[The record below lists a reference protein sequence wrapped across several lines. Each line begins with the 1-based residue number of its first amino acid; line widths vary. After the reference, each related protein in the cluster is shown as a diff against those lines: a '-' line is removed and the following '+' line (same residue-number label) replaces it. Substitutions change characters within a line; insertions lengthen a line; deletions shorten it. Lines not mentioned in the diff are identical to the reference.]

1 MKRYVILFLI
11 LLTILSM
18 WAQRA
23 DYSKMSALVRQAAM
37 TASHSSAHRAANTD
51 RRSITAFV
59 QVTDDNVLDQYGCRK
74 YAQLDDIAIATI
86 PLGRLTALASHPAV
100 LRIEAGETSKPLMD
114 TVPRICNI
122 LPAYH
127 QLSQAFTGKGV
138 VLGLMDIGFD
148 LTHPNFFNNS
158 QLDEYRIM
166 AFWDMLSQD
175 TIGSTLPVG
184 RDFVGPSAVLAHQR
198 SVDGMTQTHGT
209 HTLGIAAGSG
219 YLSKYRGVAY
229 ESDICLVSNAVSDDI
244 IYIDSADYYKFT
256 TATDALGFKY
266 LFDYAQQQNKPCV
279 ASFSEGYSAYMDE
292 DDRLYA
298 EFLEKLTGPGRIIVV
313 AAGNENREQTFA
325 EKPLNMES
333 AGAFIR
339 CYSKTA
345 LYRMKADG
353 PMTVRLYVY
362 GQGSTPSH
370 TLTVSSSDE
379 RLDSLLTDTLFLNN
393 DTCAVSMSRYPSS
406 FNERE
411 TIYLLQLNT
420 NRSVNNLPPLAL
432 VAEGKES
439 RVEIYGSGTSAL
451 AQNAI
456 DPRWNAATFGHNI
469 LAPACFPAA
478 ICVGGTS
485 HRLAITNDKGE
496 TIDASSTQLRGLRM
510 RASSTGPAMNGLMK
524 PDVTAPGYNIISSY
538 SSFYMGNEPSAYNV
552 NRTIETF
559 DCQGRRY
566 YWNAE
571 SGTSMSCPVVA
582 GIIALWLQAKPTLT
596 RQEVLDIFRRTC
608 THLDTSLNYPNNQ
621 YGFGEIDAYRGLL
634 DILNSSNIPE
644 LSVHQ
649 PKAVAISAA
658 AGRLLL
664 HFSQLPSS
672 PIHVRLYTLS
682 GTPLY
687 NETLTPVSTTVSLSL
702 PLLPAGIYAVQL
714 TSSEHLFTGSGIV
727 RL

>member
-11 LLTILSM
+11 LLTTLSIG
-18 WAQRA
+18 AQQA
-23 DYSKMSALVRQAAM
+23 DYSKMSAFVRHAAM
-37 TASHSSAHRAANTD
+37 AASHSSAHRTAASD
-51 RRSITAFV
+51 RRVITAFV
-59 QVTDDNVLDQYGCRK
+59 QVTDDNVLDQYGCRI
-74 YAQLDDIAIATI
+74 YAKEDDIAIATI

-138 VLGLMDIGFD
+138 ILGLMDIGFD

-158 QLDEYRIM
+158 QLDEYRIK

-219 YLSKYRGVAY
+219 YLSNYRGVAY
-229 ESDICLVSNAVSDDI
+229 ESDICLVSNAVNDDI

-279 ASFSEGYSAYMDE
+279 ASFSEGYTANMDE

-313 AAGNENREQTFA
+313 AAGNENRELTYA
-325 EKPLNMES
+325 EKPLGKES

-339 CYSKTA
+339 CFNKTA

-353 PMTVRLYVY
+353 PMAVRLFVY

-370 TLTVSSSDE
+370 TLTMSSSDG
-379 RLDSLLTDTLFLNN
+379 RLDSLLTDTLFINN

-406 FNERE
+406 FNEGE
-411 TIYLLQLNT
+411 TVYLLQLNT

-439 RVEIYGSGTSAL
+439 RVEIYGSSTSAL
-451 AQNAI
+451 AQNAT
-456 DPRWNAATFGHNI
+456 DPRWNAATSGRNI
-469 LAPACFPAA
+469 LAPACFPAV

-485 HRLAITNDKGE
+485 YRLAITNDKGE
-496 TIDASSTQLRGLRM
+496 TIDASNTQLRGLRM
-510 RASSTGPAMNGLMK
+510 RASSTGPSMNGLMK

-538 SSFYMGNEPSAYNV
+538 SSFYMANEPSAYNV

-559 DCQGRRY
+559 DFQGRRY

-596 RQEVLDIFRRTC
+596 RQEVMDIFRRTC

-634 DILNSSNIPE
+634 DILNGSNIPE

-658 AGRLLL
+658 AGCLLL
-664 HFSQLPSS
+664 QFSQLPSS
-672 PIHVRLYTLS
+672 PVAVRLYALS
-682 GTPLY
+682 GTSLY
-687 NETLTPVSTTVSLSL
+687 NETLTPVSTSVSLSL
-702 PLLPAGIYAVQL
+702 PVLPAGIYAVQI
-714 TSSEHLFTGSGIV
+714 TSSEHLFTGSGII

>member
-11 LLTILSM
+11 LLTTLSM
-18 WAQRA
+18 GAQQA
-23 DYSKMSALVRQAAM
+23 DYSKMSAFVRHAAM
-37 TASHSSAHRAANTD
+37 AASHSSAHRTAASD
-51 RRSITAFV
+51 KRAITAFV
-59 QVTDDNVLDQYGCRK
+59 QVTDDNVLDQYGCRI
-74 YAQLDDIAIATI
+74 YAKQDDIAIATI
-86 PLGRLTALASHPAV
+86 PLGCLTALASHPAV

-219 YLSKYRGVAY
+219 YLSNYRGVAY
-229 ESDICLVSNAVSDDI
+229 ESDICLVSNAVNDDI

-279 ASFSEGYSAYMDE
+279 ASFSEGYTANMDE

-313 AAGNENREQTFA
+313 AAGNENRELTYA
-325 EKPLNMES
+325 EKPLGKES

-339 CYSKTA
+339 CFNKTA

-353 PMTVRLYVY
+353 PMAVRLYVY

-370 TLTVSSSDE
+370 TLTMSSSDG
-379 RLDSLLTDTLFLNN
+379 RLDSLLTDTLFINN

-406 FNERE
+406 FNEGE
-411 TIYLLQLNT
+411 TVYLLQLNT

-439 RVEIYGSGTSAL
+439 RVEIYGSSTSAL
-451 AQNAI
+451 AQNAT
-456 DPRWNAATFGHNI
+456 DPRWNAATSGRNI
-469 LAPACFPAA
+469 LAPACFPAV

-496 TIDASSTQLRGLRM
+496 TIDASNTQLRGLRM
-510 RASSTGPAMNGLMK
+510 RASSTGPSMNGLMK

-538 SSFYMGNEPSAYNV
+538 SSFYMANEPSAYNV

-559 DCQGRRY
+559 DFQGRRY

-596 RQEVLDIFRRTC
+596 RQEVMDIFRRTC

-634 DILNSSNIPE
+634 DILNGSNIPE

-664 HFSQLPSS
+664 QFSQLPSS
-672 PIHVRLYTLS
+672 PVSVRLYALS
-682 GTPLY
+682 GTSLY
-687 NETLTPVSTTVSLSL
+687 NETLTPVSTSVSLSL
-702 PLLPAGIYAVQL
+702 PVLPAGIYAVQI
-714 TSSEHLFTGSGIV
+714 TSSEHLFTGSGII

>member
-1 MKRYVILFLI
+1 ME
-11 LLTILSM
+11 
-18 WAQRA
+18 AQQVG
-23 DYSKMSALVRQAAM
+23 YSKMSAFVRHAAM
-37 TASHSSAHRAANTD
+37 TANQPSAHRTAASD

-59 QVTDDNVLDQYGCRK
+59 QVTDDNVLDQYGCRI
-74 YAQLDDIAIATI
+74 YAKLDDIAIATI

-100 LRIEAGETSKPLMD
+100 TRIEAGETSKTLMD

-148 LTHPNFFNNS
+148 LTHPNFFNS
-158 QLDEYRIM
+158 HMDEYRIM

-184 RDFVGPSAVLAHQR
+184 RDFVGPSAVLAHQH

-219 YLSKYRGVAY
+219 YLSNYRGIAY

-266 LFDYAQQQNKPCV
+266 IFDYAQQQNKPCV
-279 ASFSEGYSAYMDE
+279 ASFSEGYSANMDE

-313 AAGNENREQTFA
+313 AAGNENREQTYA
-325 EKPLNMES
+325 EKPLETES

-339 CYSKTA
+339 CFNKTA
-345 LYRMKADG
+345 IYRMKADG

-370 TLTVSSSDE
+370 TLTVSSSDG
-379 RLDSLLTDTLFLNN
+379 RLDSLLTDTLFFNN
-393 DTCAVSMSRYPSS
+393 DTCAVSMSHYPSS
-406 FNERE
+406 FNEEE
-411 TIYLLQLNT
+411 TVYLLQLNT
-420 NRSVNNLPPLAL
+420 NRSINYLPPLAL
-432 VAEGKES
+432 VAEGRES
-439 RVEIYGSGTSAL
+439 RVEIYGNGKSAL

-469 LAPACFPAA
+469 LAPACFPAV

-510 RASSTGPAMNGLMK
+510 RASSTGPTMNGLMK

-538 SSFYMGNEPSAYNV
+538 SSFYMDNDPSAYNV
-552 NRTIETF
+552 NRTIEAF
-559 DCQGRRY
+559 DYQGRRY

-582 GIIALWLQAKPTLT
+582 GVIALWLQAKPTLT
-596 RQEVLDIFRRTC
+596 RQELMDIFRRTC

-634 DILNSSNIPE
+634 DILKGSNIPE
-644 LSVHQ
+644 FSVHQ

-658 AGRLLL
+658 VGRLLL

-672 PIHVRLYTLS
+672 PVHVSLYTLS

-687 NETLTPVSTTVSLSL
+687 SKTLTPVSPTVSLSL
-702 PLLPAGIYAVQL
+702 PMLPAGIYAVQL
-714 TSSEHLFTGSGIV
+714 TSSEHIFIGSGII